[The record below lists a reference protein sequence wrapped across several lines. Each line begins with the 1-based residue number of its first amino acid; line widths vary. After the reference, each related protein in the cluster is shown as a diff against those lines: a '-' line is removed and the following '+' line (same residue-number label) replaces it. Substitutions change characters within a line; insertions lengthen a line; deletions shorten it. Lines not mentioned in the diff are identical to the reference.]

1 MLLKPASMKSSGL
14 ETILFKS
21 CIRDV
26 FSVLGIMT
34 PNLSMYLSF
43 NDFAV
48 CSSVE
53 VSVMSPFSFCT
64 FPSENMTT
72 ILNIADEL
80 LNKDEK

>member
-1 MLLKPASMKSSGL
+1 MLLKPASMTSSGL
-14 ETILFKS
+14 ETILFSS
-21 CIRDV
+21 CIRDT
-26 FSVLGIMT
+26 FSVLGMRT
-34 PNLSMYLSF
+34 PSMSMYLSF

-53 VSVMSPFSFCT
+53 VSIMSPFSFCA